1 MRLKSSMIAAAGLLA
16 VVGCRPGG
24 GGAPRVTVARAA
36 VTATSVSWTATEI
49 LGRPTDSSVTLKA
62 VAAAAVEA
70 YVEYGTSSGSY
81 PAATTSATFSDGF
94 VEILVASLSPDTGYV
109 YRLRSRVAGSTGA
122 FAAGTQHS
130 FHTQRPRGESYSF
143 AVQAD
148 SHQGYPGFYNDAL
161 YRTTL
166 QNILA
171 EQDDFM
177 LDLGDTFSLDDA
189 TETTA
194 TVAQKYV
201 NQLAVFGLAAHST
214 PVFLVLGNHE
224 REEGWN
230 LAELGSDV
238 ADTLPVLNA
247 NARKQYFVNPVP
259 DSFYSGDTDTSG
271 GSAYVSG
278 DHLRGDYYAF
288 EWGDALF
295 VAIEPYW
302 YSMKKPY
309 AGEIGGDLSTAPV
322 GTRWDWTLGQQQ
334 YQWLQQTL
342 ANSTAT
348 YKFVFA
354 HHVAGGIDDY
364 GRGGVLAAKYCEWG
378 GYDTDGTTYTFNTN
392 RPGWA
397 MPVHQLLAQNH
408 VTVFFHAHDHVYA
421 KETLDGVVYQEMPMA
436 ANANYDTGF
445 GTNPTDYA
453 GTTLIPNSGHLKVTV
468 SPTAVTVAYV
478 RSFNPGDG
486 TNGSIAASY
495 TLAGSCG
502 TQDSDGDGTPDCLD
516 GCPTDPKKIAPGL
529 CGCGVP
535 DTDANGNG
543 IADCLDADASPTAAD
558 AAADA
563 AAASSGGSSGAA
575 AAGGNAGVLGI
586 GATAGVGGATSAS
599 GAGGIAGASGNSGVA
614 GTTGGTGAAGEG
626 GAIGASGAAGG
637 GDVVGTG
644 GAPGG
649 AGVGTSG
656 APGGGGVLGTSGA
669 PGGGGLV
676 GTSGA
681 PGGGGVVGTS
691 GAPGG
696 AGAAGNGP
704 AVGGETGNHPDAG
717 GAGATSQPPTGC
729 NCSLGNEVPGPGALL
744 FSLLG
749 GALATRRRRRGCR
762 PGWSPSG
769 RSPRASR

>member
-1 MRLKSSMIAAAGLLA
+1 M
-16 VVGCRPGG
+16 
-24 GGAPRVTVARAA
+24 
-36 VTATSVSWTATEI
+36 
-49 LGRPTDSSVTLKA
+49 
-62 VAAAAVEA
+62 
-70 YVEYGTSSGSY
+70 
-81 PAATTSATFSDGF
+81 
-94 VEILVASLSPDTGYV
+94 EILVASLSPDTGYV
-109 YRLRSRVAGSTGA
+109 YRLRSRVAGSTDA
-122 FAAGTQHS
+122 FAAGTEHS
-130 FHTQRPRGESYSF
+130 FHTQRPRGETYSF

-148 SHQGYPGFYNDAL
+148 SHQGYPGFYDDAL

-166 QNILA
+166 QNILG

-177 LDLGDTFSLDDA
+177 LNLGDTFSLDDA
-189 TETTA
+189 TETAA

-378 GYDTDGTTYTFNTN
+378 GYDTDGTTYTFDTN

-408 VTVFFHAHDHVYA
+408 VSVFFHAHDHVYA
-421 KETLDGVVYQEMPMA
+421 QEILDGVVYQEMPMA

-445 GTNPTDYA
+445 STNPTDYA

-468 SPTAVTVAYV
+468 SPTVVTVAYV
-478 RSFNPGDG
+478 RSFKPGDG
-486 TNGSIAASY
+486 TNGTISASY
-495 TLAGSCG
+495 TLAGACG
-502 TQDSDGDGTPDCLD
+502 TQDTDGDGTPDCSD
-516 GCPTDPKKIAPGL
+516 GCPTDPRRSPL
-529 CGCGVP
+529 
-535 DTDANGNG
+535 
-543 IADCLDADASPTAAD
+543 AS
-558 AAADA
+558 A
-563 AAASSGGSSGAA
+563 AAASRTPTPTATVPRTASTAAPRTPRRSPPASAA
-575 AAGGNAGVLGI
+575 AVSPTLTPT
-586 GATAGVGGATSAS
+586 ATAPRTVSTPAPRTPRRSPPASAAAVSPTLTPTAT
-599 GAGGIAGASGNSGVA
+599 
-614 GTTGGTGAAGEG
+614 
-626 GAIGASGAAGG
+626 
-637 GDVVGTG
+637 
-644 GAPGG
+644 APRT
-649 AGVGTSG
+649 VSR
-656 APGGGGVLGTSGA
+656 
-669 PGGGGLV
+669 
-676 GTSGA
+676 
-681 PGGGGVVGTS
+681 
-691 GAPGG
+691 
-696 AGAAGNGP
+696 P
-704 AVGGETGNHPDAG
+704 A
-717 GAGATSQPPTGC
+717 
-729 NCSLGNEVPGPGALL
+729 
-744 FSLLG
+744 
-749 GALATRRRRRGCR
+749 CR
-762 PGWSPSG
+762 G
-769 RSPRASR
+769 RSPTRGRPTWMGAMAPLGQAELPARAAPRARVVLPLRAAPRAWPVLPVRAAPRAWPVLPVRAAPRAWPVLPAWAA